1 MKKVYLMIA
10 VVALITCLKGI
21 PYLVEGI
28 AARGWDGVNYG
39 RIVFPLLISGI
50 FFRLYKK
57 DKQDAKVSEVNYT
70 YILECKD
77 GTYYTGWTN
86 NLEKRLKDHNE
97 GRGAKYTKAR
107 LPVSLI
113 YYEEFQT
120 KEEAMRREYAIKHMT
135 RSEKEKIVKMQ
146 LTVDIQLVDITSIP

>member
-1 MKKVYLMIA
+1 
-10 VVALITCLKGI
+10 
-21 PYLVEGI
+21 
-28 AARGWDGVNYG
+28 VNE
-39 RIVFPLLISGI
+39 L
-50 FFRLYKK
+50 
-57 DKQDAKVSEVNYT
+57 NYT

-120 KEEAMRREYAIKHMT
+120 KEEAMRREYVIKHMT
-135 RSEKEKIVKMQ
+135 RKEKEKIMKMQ
-146 LTVDIQLVDITSIP
+146 LIVDI

>member
-1 MKKVYLMIA
+1 M
-10 VVALITCLKGI
+10 
-21 PYLVEGI
+21 
-28 AARGWDGVNYG
+28 
-39 RIVFPLLISGI
+39 
-50 FFRLYKK
+50 
-57 DKQDAKVSEVNYT
+57 SELNYT

-135 RSEKEKIVKMQ
+135 RKEKEKIMKMQ
-146 LTVDIQLVDITSIP
+146 LIDDI

>member
-1 MKKVYLMIA
+1 MK
-10 VVALITCLKGI
+10 
-21 PYLVEGI
+21 
-28 AARGWDGVNYG
+28 N
-39 RIVFPLLISGI
+39 IVIG
-50 FFRLYKK
+50 
-57 DKQDAKVSEVNYT
+57 VSELNYT
-70 YILECKD
+70 YILKCKD

-120 KEEAMRREYAIKHMT
+120 KEDAMRREYAIKHMT
-135 RSEKEKIVKMQ
+135 RSEKEELIKAHSER
-146 LTVDIQLVDITSIP
+146 LTCADNEA

>member
-1 MKKVYLMIA
+1 MHIQMKNISIKVNEL
-10 VVALITCLKGI
+10 
-21 PYLVEGI
+21 
-28 AARGWDGVNYG
+28 
-39 RIVFPLLISGI
+39 
-50 FFRLYKK
+50 
-57 DKQDAKVSEVNYT
+57 NYT

-86 NLEKRLKDHNE
+86 NLEKRLNVHNE

-135 RSEKEKIVKMQ
+135 RSEKENLING
-146 LTVDIQLVDITSIP
+146 